1 MSVLSIMKQN
11 TAKSGLVK
19 SAGKDRLPA
28 LVSLVGAGP
37 GDAELLTIKALKRIQ
52 SCDLILIDNLVSDEI
67 KALIPSTSKIV
78 YVGKRMGKH
87 CIPQDQLNQYM
98 VDVAKQGTSIC
109 RLKGGDP
116 FIFGRG
122 SEELSVLLENNI
134 PSEVIPGI
142 TAAAGCTSYAGI
154 PLTHRGISTG
164 CTFVTG
170 HLQNSQLD
178 LNWQELAGLS
188 HTLVFYMG
196 LSNLPEISKQLVKH
210 GLNAATPAALIEN
223 GCRKAQRNF
232 VGSVANLAEI
242 AEVNGLQSPTLI
254 VIGEVAALKDSLDWQ
269 AGLAQL
275 QTYSVNEL
283 TA

>member
-11 TAKSGLVK
+11 KANADGGVSE
-19 SAGKDRLPA
+19 AG

-52 SCDLILIDNLVSDEI
+52 NCDLVLIDNLVSDEI
-67 KALIPSTSKIV
+67 KALIPKTSKVV
-78 YVGKRMGKH
+78 YVGKRMGDH

-98 VDVAKQGTSIC
+98 VDVARQGTSIC

-116 FIFGRG
+116 FVFGRG
-122 SEELSVLLENNI
+122 SEELAVLLENNI

-154 PLTHRGISTG
+154 PLTHRGISRG

-170 HLQNSQLD
+170 HLQNGKLD
-178 LNWQELAGLS
+178 LNWHELAGLS

-196 LSNLPEISKQLVKH
+196 LSNLPEISEQLEKH
-210 GLNAATPAALIEN
+210 GLAADTPAALIEN
-223 GCRKAQRNF
+223 GCRSYQRNF
-232 VGSVANLAEI
+232 VGQLSNLAEL
-242 AEVNGLQSPTLI
+242 AKENELKSPTLI
-254 VIGEVAALKDSLDWQ
+254 VIGEVASLREGLDWQ
-269 AGLAQL
+269 ASLSQL
-275 QTYSVNEL
+275 QAQQANEL
-283 TA
+283 SA